1 MAGNNPRSLQKEM
14 VVKAL
19 QAAGSRTITLESLNA
34 DIDEGAPVNEDGTID
49 IIAYAAWI
57 LKGNRYGD

>member
-34 DIDEGAPVNEDGTID
+34 DIEAGAPVNEDGTID

>member
-34 DIDEGAPVNEDGTID
+34 DIDAGAPVNEDGTID

>member
-19 QAAGSRTITLESLNA
+19 QAAGSRTITLEGLNA
-34 DIDEGAPVNEDGTID
+34 DIDAGAPVNEDGTID

>member
-34 DIDEGAPVNEDGTID
+34 DIEAGAPVNEDGTID
-49 IIAYAAWI
+49 IITYAAWI